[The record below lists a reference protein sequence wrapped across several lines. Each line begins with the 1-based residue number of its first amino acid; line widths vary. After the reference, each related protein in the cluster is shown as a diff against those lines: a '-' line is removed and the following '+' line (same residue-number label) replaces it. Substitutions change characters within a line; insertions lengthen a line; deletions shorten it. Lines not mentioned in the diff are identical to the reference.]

1 MKRNPKTREV
11 EESGDFVLLVDLL
24 FAEKAMYHLPAEP
37 RGQEPMNRD
46 YIQNLLGSKIR
57 EPRTC

>member
-24 FAEKAMYHLPAEP
+24 FARKAMYHLPAEP

-46 YIQNLLGSKIR
+46 YVQ
-57 EPRTC
+57 TCEAVK